1 MPIWSNIIYDDILF
15 HSWIGELWYIE
26 KVTFKIHCK
35 KKIKWEAAIR
45 RKLQQMTLIF
55 FNCHSALLRQ
65 EKTYDHFSNE
75 DNEEDD
81 EDEQDE
87 DIMLLTMSGGSSASN
102 LSQRKHVLNGT
113 YNIYT
118 IRYLIIWYLAPICC
132 LIFLGIT
139 TWLIR
144 LCDGLFF
151 TDLSTSSEDEEEVL
165 QKQRLN
171 AKNPMFPQL
180 WWSGWNFPSKRKP
193 NFDARV
199 L

>member
-132 LIFLGIT
+132 LIFLWIT

-144 LCDGLFF
+144 VCCDGLFF

-180 WWSGWNFPSKRKP
+180 WWSG
-193 NFDARV
+193 
-199 L
+199 

>member
-1 MPIWSNIIYDDILF
+1 MPIWSNIIYDILF

-26 KVTFKIHCK
+26 NVTFKIHCK
-35 KKIKWEAAIR
+35 KDIKWEAAIR

-113 YNIYT
+113 YDIYHDS
-118 IRYLIIWYLAPICC
+118 IPNYMLYYLKSVLSLKTVNKQLDVSNFVLRLAC
-132 LIFLGIT
+132 
-139 TWLIR
+139 
-144 LCDGLFF
+144 
-151 TDLSTSSEDEEEVL
+151 V
-165 QKQRLN
+165 
-171 AKNPMFPQL
+171 A
-180 WWSGWNFPSKRKP
+180 
-193 NFDARV
+193 
-199 L
+199 